1 MKVSVVV
8 STYNRPAALE
18 RVLDGLAAQDP
29 PPLEVIVA
37 DDGSGPPTAAL
48 LARRRDDFPVHHA
61 WQPDDGFRLA
71 RARNLAALRSTGDW
85 LQFLD
90 GDCVPRPGF
99 VARIFSLGGP
109 GVALAGDRI
118 LVSRELTER
127 IERERLPVH
136 AWPFA
141 AWLRERRRGG
151 INRLLPLAHWP
162 FVAGRGWRRHD
173 WRLLRGA
180 NFGLA
185 RADLFAVNGF
195 EESFSGWGLEDS
207 EFAVRLINQGIALRS
222 ARLALGVLHLWHAE
236 QPRGA
241 LERNRA
247 LLEAARADRR
257 TRARRGLAELA
268 AELAAGQAVEA
279 VSGSASKSTSE
290 APAPARGQ

>member
-1 MKVSVVV
+1 VKVSVIV

-18 RVLDGLAAQDP
+18 RVLDGLAAQSP
-29 PPLEVIVA
+29 PPFEVIVA
-37 DDGSGPPTAAL
+37 DDGSGPATTAL
-48 LARRRDDFPVHHA
+48 LAAREDPFPLRHV
-61 WQPDDGFRLA
+61 WQPDNGFRLA
-71 RARNLAALRSTGDW
+71 RVRNLAILRSTGDW
-85 LQFLD
+85 LHFLD
-90 GDCVPRPGF
+90 GDCVPRAGF
-99 VARIFSLGGP
+99 VGRIARLGEP

-118 LVSRELTER
+118 LLSRELTER
-127 IERERLPVH
+127 IERERLAIH
-136 AWPFA
+136 AWPVGR
-141 AWLRERRRGG
+141 WLRERRRGG

-162 FVAGRGWRRHD
+162 FVAGRGRRRRD

-185 RADLFAVNGF
+185 RGDLFAVNGF

-241 LERNRA
+241 LERNRELLDAA
-247 LLEAARADRR
+247 LADGR

-268 AELAAGQAVEA
+268 IED
-279 VSGSASKSTSE
+279 
-290 APAPARGQ
+290 PAPVPGS